1 VRQPRYEGRPRVVV
15 AALAAVV
22 AVAAAVVVTRWATQT
37 GSLIDT
43 VVFRAAAHAVLEGR
57 SPYHLRTEVPFVYPP
72 AAVFAM
78 LLAAAGPSIHV
89 AATIWAAASLAALAR
104 TTWILVAS
112 AWPGLDRGAAATRTC
127 WVFAVACVLEPTRI
141 VLSFGQVG
149 LLLLWLTVEGLGG
162 QPSRTRRTWLV
173 GVAAAIKL
181 TPTVVL
187 LGLAAAGR
195 WRSAVWGVAGAV
207 AAFAAA
213 AVVAPAAVRDYLGGA
228 WRLARDVNDAPD
240 VLNHSLI
247 GVSTL
252 LGLPGWIGLLLA
264 AAALV
269 AGVATT
275 ALLWR
280 RGDELAGV
288 ATVLVTGLL
297 ASPVSWGHHWVA
309 AYPALVLVL
318 RELGVRRRGTAALL
332 ATALLGML
340 VGTETLALR
349 GGDLLAPGGFWS
361 TTLQEWYLA
370 WGVAFLC
377 WAAVPLVVR
386 RASSTPTTD
395 SAGARGEPRRSP
407 RPAAR
412 R

>member
-1 VRQPRYEGRPRVVV
+1 M
-15 AALAAVV
+15 ALAALL
-22 AVAAAVVVTRWATQT
+22 ALTAAVVVTRWATQT

-43 VVFRAAAHAVLEGR
+43 VVFRAAAHAVLQGQ

-72 AAVFAM
+72 AAAFAV
-78 LLAAAGPSIHV
+78 LLAAAGPSVHI
-89 AATIWAAASLAALAR
+89 AATIWAGVSLAALAR
-104 TTWILVAS
+104 TTWILVAA
-112 AWPGLDRGAAATRTC
+112 AWPALDRGATATRTC
-127 WVFAVACVLEPTRI
+127 GVFAVACALEPTRI

-173 GVAAAIKL
+173 GLAAAIKL

-195 WRSAVWGVAGAV
+195 WRSARWGALGALT
-207 AAFAAA
+207 AFVAA

-228 WRLARDVNDAPD
+228 WRLARDVNAAPD

-247 GVSTL
+247 GVSAF
-252 LGLPGWIGLLLA
+252 LGLPAWTGLLLA
-264 AAALV
+264 ASALV
-269 AGVATT
+269 AGVTLT

-309 AYPALVLVL
+309 AFPALVLVL
-318 RELGVRRRGTAALL
+318 RELGGRRRGAAALL
-332 ATALLGML
+332 AVALLGML

-349 GGDLLAPGGFWS
+349 GGDVLQPAGFWS
-361 TTLQEWYLA
+361 TTLQEWYVA

-377 WAAVPLVVR
+377 WAAVPLVDR
-386 RASSTPTTD
+386 RSSATAD
-395 SAGARGEPRRSP
+395 SAEATGEPRRSP
-407 RPAAR
+407 RPASR
-412 R
+412 P

>member
-1 VRQPRYEGRPRVVV
+1 
-15 AALAAVV
+15 
-22 AVAAAVVVTRWATQT
+22 
-37 GSLIDT
+37 
-43 VVFRAAAHAVLEGR
+43 
-57 SPYHLRTEVPFVYPP
+57 VPFVYPP

-78 LLAAAGPSIHV
+78 LLAAAGPSVHV
-89 AATIWAAASLAALAR
+89 AATIWAATSLAALAR
-104 TTWILVAS
+104 TTWILVAC
-112 AWPGLDRGAAATRTC
+112 AWPALDRGATATRTC
-127 WVFAVACVLEPTRI
+127 WVFAVACALEPTRI

-173 GVAAAIKL
+173 GVATAIKL
-181 TPTVVL
+181 TPSVVL

-195 WRSAVWGVAGAV
+195 WRSALCGVVGAV

-213 AVVAPAAVRDYLGGA
+213 AVVSPEAVRDYLGGA

-247 GVSTL
+247 GASTL

-264 AAALV
+264 TAALV
-269 AGVATT
+269 AGVTTT

-280 RGDELAGV
+280 RGDELAGI

-318 RELGVRRRGTAALL
+318 RELGARRRSATALL

-340 VGTETLALR
+340 VGTETFALR

-370 WGVAFLC
+370 WGVGFLC
-377 WAAVPLVVR
+377 WVAVPLVDR
-386 RASSTPTTD
+386 RQSSTD
-395 SAGARGEPRRSP
+395 SAGATGEPRRSP

-412 R
+412 P